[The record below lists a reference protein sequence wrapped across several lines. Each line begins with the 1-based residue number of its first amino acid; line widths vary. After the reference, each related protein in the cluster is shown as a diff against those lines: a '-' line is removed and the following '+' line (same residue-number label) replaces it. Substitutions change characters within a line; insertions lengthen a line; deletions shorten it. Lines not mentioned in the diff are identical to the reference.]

1 MIHRGSRELEHVAIS
16 VMKNANINGE
26 KKLRIINQDNPF
38 FEPFRGMGDMQVN
51 RIIKALAEKLNY
63 SLTPGFEK
71 IVYAHLEILHLL
83 KIPVSLTGLV
93 YLCSFRDMAEFHAN
107 IMQLPCEE
115 RTARRIWS
123 DLGIEGDENNGQ
135 FDLFRNVIRGLQ
147 AEAMQSGWTEKNKV
161 TQLNCVETMQNG
173 GALLLS
179 INDMHSDLLMTYLAE
194 ELKEAGMREFM
205 LLLDD
210 IKLTDENFL
219 SFLKRAGNNCHIG
232 IISDNIVNMFEGNKD
247 NFQLVMERM
256 NCIVLFK
263 HSTGSVAQILS
274 ELIGKYD
281 YTKVDSS
288 YGTNRGFFNILP
300 EGKHEELHYS
310 IENRYRV
317 MPEEIINLYAQQAIV
332 FDTRTNEI
340 IFYN

>member
-1 MIHRGSRELEHVAIS
+1 
-16 VMKNANINGE
+16 
-26 KKLRIINQDNPF
+26 
-38 FEPFRGMGDMQVN
+38 
-51 RIIKALAEKLNY
+51 
-63 SLTPGFEK
+63 
-71 IVYAHLEILHLL
+71 
-83 KIPVSLTGLV
+83 
-93 YLCSFRDMAEFHAN
+93 
-107 IMQLPCEE
+107 
-115 RTARRIWS
+115 
-123 DLGIEGDENNGQ
+123 
-135 FDLFRNVIRGLQ
+135 
-147 AEAMQSGWTEKNKV
+147 
-161 TQLNCVETMQNG
+161 
-173 GALLLS
+173 
-179 INDMHSDLLMTYLAE
+179 
-194 ELKEAGMREFM
+194 M

-247 NFQLVMERM
+247 NFQLVMEKM